1 MVQGAHRETGEHSQ
15 KLFHRQGKRLQCT
28 AHVNRDEQGFD
39 RYLAV
44 QGWFNNML

>member
-1 MVQGAHRETGEHSQ
+1 MEDVMCERPVEFSEQY
-15 KLFHRQGKRLQCT
+15 T